1 MQYSIVNFSEFKADD
16 FRIDAEY
23 WHPDFIENAHLVSP
37 HQKMRDFVSPDIL
50 NIKSTPI
57 NQDFEY
63 LRSSQISP
71 RSFEYKTTRVQ
82 LGEEPERAYHLL
94 EKGDVVVSTVMP
106 HRNAVALIK
115 TDGVVGSSDLA
126 VLRSNG
132 IQPEYLLAFCKTA
145 YFVNCLIRSNKKS
158 LYPAVSIGDVLDTAL
173 FVPSDS
179 FETLI
184 VKAIKTSIFDIDRS
198 KQIYAQAESL
208 LLSEL
213 GLANWRPKSQ
223 LTFVKNFSDMQRAG
237 RIDSDYFQPRYEQVV
252 NAIRNHPGG
261 SDTLGNLV
269 TLKQCA
275 EVKMLED
282 LGEGIPFVR
291 VSDLSPFEI
300 TEEKYIS
307 EELYA
312 EMQEHQPQK
321 DEILFSKDGAP
332 GIAYYF
338 CKRPKRMI
346 PSSGILRLKSDT
358 DKVGRE
364 YLTLVLNSIL
374 TQEQVQRDVAGSS
387 LIPRW
392 RLDQVAATLI
402 PFLSKEK
409 QIEIEQSIS
418 ESFRLRNGSK
428 KLLEHVKKTVEI
440 AIEQG
445 ERAASNWLESIR
457 RNRNRQD
464 GMKTRN
470 GTYYTN

>member
-1 MQYSIVNFSEFKADD
+1 MQYSVVNFSEFKADD

-23 WHPDFIENAHLVSP
+23 WHPDFIKNAHLISP
-37 HQKMRDFVSPDIL
+37 HQRMKNFVSSDIL

-57 NQDFEY
+57 NRDFEY

-71 RSFEYKTTRVQ
+71 RSFEYKTTNVQ
-82 LGEEPERAYHLL
+82 LGEAPEQAYYLL

-106 HRNAVALIK
+106 DRNAVALIK

-145 YFVNCLIRSNKKS
+145 YFVNCLIRADKKN
-158 LYPAVSIGDVLDTAL
+158 LYPTVSIRDILDTAL

-184 VKAIKTSIFDIDRS
+184 VKAVKTSIFDIDKS
-198 KQIYAQAESL
+198 KQIYSEAENL

-213 GLANWRPKSQ
+213 GLTDWRPKSQ
-223 LTFVKNFSDMQRAG
+223 LTFVKNFSDMQCAG
-237 RIDSDYFQPRYEQVV
+237 RIDSDYFQPRSEEVV
-252 NAIRNHPGG
+252 DAIRNYSGG

-269 TLKQCA
+269 AFKQCV
-275 EVKMLED
+275 EVKRLED
-282 LGEGIPFVR
+282 LKEGIRFVR
-291 VSDLSPFEI
+291 ISDLSPFEI

-307 EELYA
+307 KELYA
-312 EMQEHQPQK
+312 EIQEHQPQK
-321 DEILFSKDGAP
+321 GEILLSKDGTP

-338 CKRPKRMI
+338 RKRPKRMI
-346 PSSGILRLKSDT
+346 PSSGILRLKTRT
-358 DKVGRE
+358 DEIGRE

-402 PFLSKEK
+402 PLLSEEK
-409 QIEIEQSIS
+409 QVEIEQRLS
-418 ESFRLRNGSK
+418 ESFRLRNHSK
-428 KLLEHVKKTVEI
+428 KLLECVKQAVEI

-445 ERAASNWLESIR
+445 ERAASNWLESAR
-457 RNRNRQD
+457 RNRSR
-464 GMKTRN
+464 
-470 GTYYTN
+470 

>member
-23 WHPDFIENAHLVSP
+23 WQPDFIENAYLISP
-37 HQKMRDFVSPDIL
+37 HQKMRDFVSSDTL

-94 EKGDVVVSTVMP
+94 KKGDVVVSMVMP

-126 VLRSNG
+126 VLRSNS

-145 YFVNCLIRSNKKS
+145 YFVNCLIRANKKS
-158 LYPAVSIGDVLDTAL
+158 LYPAVSIRDVLDTAL
-173 FVPSDS
+173 LVPSDS
-179 FETLI
+179 FEALI
-184 VKAIKTSIFDIDRS
+184 VKAVKTSIFDIDRS

-213 GLANWRPKSQ
+213 GLADWRPKSQ

-237 RIDSDYFQPRYEQVV
+237 RIDSDYFQPRYEKVV
-252 NAIRNHPGG
+252 NAIRNYRGG

-269 TLKQCA
+269 TLKQCL
-275 EVKMLED
+275 EVKGLED
-282 LGEGIPFVR
+282 LKEGIPFVR

-307 EELYA
+307 KELYT

-321 DEILFSKDGAP
+321 GEILFSKDGTP

-338 CKRPKRMI
+338 RKRPKRMI

-358 DKVGRE
+358 NKVERE

-392 RLDQVAATLI
+392 RSNQVAATLI

-409 QIEIEQSIS
+409 QVEIEQRIS
-418 ESFRLRNGSK
+418 ESFSLRNGSK
-428 KLLEHVKKTVEI
+428 KLLELVKETVEI
-440 AIEQG
+440 AMEQG
-445 ERAASNWLESIR
+445 ERAASNWLESAR
-457 RNRNRQD
+457 RNPSEQD
-464 GMKTRN
+464 EMKIRN
-470 GTYYTN
+470 GTYYAN

>member
-1 MQYSIVNFSEFKADD
+1 MRYSVVNFSEFKADD

-23 WHPDFIENAHLVSP
+23 WHPDFIENAHLISP
-37 HQKMRDFVSPDIL
+37 RQRMKDFVSSDIL

-57 NQDFEY
+57 NRDFEY

-82 LGEEPERAYHLL
+82 LGEEPEQAYYRL

-106 HRNAVALIK
+106 DRNAVALIK

-126 VLRSNG
+126 VLRSNS

-145 YFVNCLIRSNKKS
+145 YFVNCLIRADKKN
-158 LYPAVSIGDVLDTAL
+158 LYPTVSIRDVLDTAL

-184 VKAIKTSIFDIDRS
+184 VKAVKTAIFDIDRS
-198 KQIYAQAESL
+198 KQIYVRAESL

-213 GLANWRPKSQ
+213 GLTDWRPKSQ

-237 RIDSDYFQPRYEQVV
+237 RIDSDYFQPRYEKVV
-252 NAIRNHPGG
+252 NAIRNYPGG

-269 TLKQCA
+269 TFKQCV
-275 EVKMLED
+275 EVKRLED
-282 LGEGIPFVR
+282 LEEGIPFVR
-291 VSDLSPFEI
+291 ASDLSRFEI
-300 TEEKYIS
+300 TEEKHIS
-307 EELYA
+307 KELYA

-321 DEILFSKDGAP
+321 GEILLSKDGTP

-338 CKRPKRMI
+338 RKRPKRMI
-346 PSSGILRLKSDT
+346 PSNGILRLKTRT
-358 DKVGRE
+358 DEIGRE

-392 RLDQVAATLI
+392 RLDQAAATLI
-402 PFLSKEK
+402 PLLSEER
-409 QIEIEQSIS
+409 QVEIEQRLS
-418 ESFRLRNGSK
+418 ESFRLRNHSK
-428 KLLEHVKKTVEI
+428 KLLEYVKEAVEI

-445 ERAASNWLESIR
+445 EQAASNWLESAR
-457 RNRNRQD
+457 RNRSR
-464 GMKTRN
+464 
-470 GTYYTN
+470 

>member
-1 MQYSIVNFSEFKADD
+1 MRYSVVNFSEFKADD

-23 WHPDFIENAHLVSP
+23 WHPDFIKNAHLISP
-37 HQKMRDFVSPDIL
+37 RQRMKDFVSSDIL

-57 NQDFEY
+57 NRDFEY

-82 LGEEPERAYHLL
+82 LGEEPEQAYYRL

-106 HRNAVALIK
+106 DRNAVALIK

-126 VLRSNG
+126 VLRSNS

-145 YFVNCLIRSNKKS
+145 YFVNCLIRADKKN
-158 LYPAVSIGDVLDTAL
+158 LYPTVSIRDVLDTAL

-184 VKAIKTSIFDIDRS
+184 VKAVKTAIFDIDRS
-198 KQIYAQAESL
+198 KQIYVRSESL

-213 GLANWRPKSQ
+213 GLTDWRPKSQ

-237 RIDSDYFQPRYEQVV
+237 RIDSDYFQPRYEKVV
-252 NAIRNHPGG
+252 NAIRNYPGG

-269 TLKQCA
+269 TFKQCV
-275 EVKMLED
+275 EVKRLED
-282 LGEGIPFVR
+282 LEEGIPFVR
-291 VSDLSPFEI
+291 ASDLSRFEI
-300 TEEKYIS
+300 TEEKHIS
-307 EELYA
+307 KELYA

-321 DEILFSKDGAP
+321 GEILLSKDGTP

-338 CKRPKRMI
+338 RKRPKRMI
-346 PSSGILRLKSDT
+346 PSNGILRLKTRT
-358 DKVGRE
+358 DEIGRE

-392 RLDQVAATLI
+392 RLDQAAATLI
-402 PFLSKEK
+402 PLLSEER
-409 QIEIEQSIS
+409 QVEIEQRLS
-418 ESFRLRNGSK
+418 ESFRLRNHSK
-428 KLLEHVKKTVEI
+428 KLLEYVKEAVEI

-445 ERAASNWLESIR
+445 EQAASNWLESAR
-457 RNRNRQD
+457 RNRSR
-464 GMKTRN
+464 
-470 GTYYTN
+470 

>member
-23 WHPDFIENAHLVSP
+23 WHPDFIKNAYLVSP
-37 HQKMRDFVSPDIL
+37 HQKMRDFVSPDIR

-57 NQDFEY
+57 NRDFEY

-82 LGEEPERAYHLL
+82 LDEEPEQAYYLL

-106 HRNAVALIK
+106 DQNGVALIE

-126 VLRSNG
+126 VLRPNS

-145 YFVNCLIRSNKKS
+145 YFVNCLIRANKRS
-158 LYPAVSIGDVLDTAL
+158 LYPVVSIRDVLDTAL

-184 VKAIKTSIFDIDRS
+184 VKAVKTSIFDIDRS
-198 KQIYAQAESL
+198 KQIYSQAESL

-213 GLANWRPKSQ
+213 GLTDWRPKSQ
-223 LTFVKNFSDMQRAG
+223 LTFVKSFSDMQRAG
-237 RIDSDYFQPRYEQVV
+237 RIDSDYFQPRYEKVV
-252 NAIRNHPGG
+252 NAIRNYPGG

-269 TLKQCA
+269 TFKQCV
-275 EVKMLED
+275 EVKRLADLE
-282 LGEGIPFVR
+282 EGILFVR

-307 EELYA
+307 KELYD
-312 EMQEHQPQK
+312 EIQEHQPQK
-321 DEILFSKDGAP
+321 GEILFSKDGTP

-338 CKRPKRMI
+338 RKKPKRMI
-346 PSSGILRLKSDT
+346 PSSGILRLKTDT

-364 YLTLVLNSIL
+364 YLTLVMNSIL
-374 TQEQVQRDVAGSS
+374 TQEQVQRDVTGSS

-392 RLDQVAATLI
+392 RSDQVAATLI
-402 PFLSKEK
+402 PFLPKEK
-409 QIEIEQSIS
+409 QVEIEQRIS
-418 ESFRLRNGSK
+418 ESFSLRNGSK
-428 KLLEHVKKTVEI
+428 KLLEYAKEAIEI
-440 AIEQG
+440 AIKQD
-445 ERAASNWLESIR
+445 ERAASNWLESAHQ
-457 RNRNRQD
+457 NRSR
-464 GMKTRN
+464 
-470 GTYYTN
+470 

>member
-23 WHPDFIENAHLVSP
+23 WHPDFIENAYLVSP

-57 NQDFEY
+57 NRDFEY

-126 VLRSNG
+126 VLRSNS

-145 YFVNCLIRSNKKS
+145 YFVSCLIRANKRS
-158 LYPAVSIGDVLDTAL
+158 LYPAVSIRDVLDTAL

-179 FETLI
+179 FEALI
-184 VKAIKTSIFDIDRS
+184 VKAVKTSIFDIDRS

-213 GLANWRPKSQ
+213 GLTDWRPKSQ

-237 RIDSDYFQPRYEQVV
+237 RIDSDYFQPRYEKIV
-252 NAIRNHPGG
+252 NTIRNYPGG
-261 SDTLGNLV
+261 SDPLGNLV
-269 TLKQCA
+269 TLKQCV
-275 EVKMLED
+275 EVKRLED
-282 LGEGIPFVR
+282 LEEGIPFVR
-291 VSDLSPFEI
+291 VSDLSLFEI

-307 EELYA
+307 KELYA
-312 EMQEHQPQK
+312 EMQEYQPQK
-321 DEILFSKDGAP
+321 GEILFSKDGIP

-338 CKRPKRMI
+338 RKRPKRMI

-358 DKVGRE
+358 DKVGCE

-374 TQEQVQRDVAGSS
+374 AQEQVQRDVAGNS

-402 PFLSKEK
+402 PLLSKEK
-409 QIEIEQSIS
+409 QVQIEQRIS
-418 ESFRLRNGSK
+418 ESFSLRNGSK
-428 KLLEHVKKTVEI
+428 KLLELVKETVEI

-445 ERAASNWLESIR
+445 ERAASNWLESAR
-457 RNRNRQD
+457 QNRSR
-464 GMKTRN
+464 
-470 GTYYTN
+470 